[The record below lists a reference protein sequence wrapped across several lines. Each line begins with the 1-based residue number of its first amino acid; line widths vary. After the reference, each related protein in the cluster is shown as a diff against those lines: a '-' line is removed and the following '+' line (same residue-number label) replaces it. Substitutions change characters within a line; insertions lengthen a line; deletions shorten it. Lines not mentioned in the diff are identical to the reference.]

1 MYVKYGG
8 NVVVIWWHGGYF
20 TVYFAYEIWWYYGGN
35 MGKILFWSSG
45 RPIAFTDLF
54 FLCVSF
60 IRSRYATG
68 TLTPV
73 GDAPT
78 LIVRVGELP
87 RRIESDCSDVLLY
100 NLTYIKK
107 YIEYSV

>member
-1 MYVKYGG
+1 M
-8 NVVVIWWHGGYF
+8 VVIRGKFYF
-20 TVYFAYEIWWYYGGN
+20 GAAGDQLLSQT
-35 MGKILFWSSG
+35 S
-45 RPIAFTDLF
+45 F

-107 YIEYSV
+107 